1 MIVIQSHNHTP
12 DSALALI
19 RSERAYIH
27 PNQSYIEQLEV
38 YHESGC
44 DASSAAQKWTQRQAE
59 LADTKRKTRMNPV
72 FFFAH
77 ARLRLLNWI
86 HRKVRWSPPEENGY
100 ERVRTVETDTW
111 SCWVGL
117 GWRFRTVLCTG
128 DTVRVCEEGL
138 LLAKIPV
145 EFMHSSGNYT
155 KICKGFMGGKV
166 VSITTRHP
174 NFRISTVPDK
184 RPLKLLKS
192 SSLRETA

>member
-1 MIVIQSHNHTP
+1 MHSCALVYTLFVTATATNTKVFNFFQRRRNITISHDCSCILSVTQNLNRSVCLNYLISFMIVIQSHNHTP

-38 YHESGC
+38 YHEFGC

-86 HRKVRWSPPEENGY
+86 HRKVR
-100 ERVRTVETDTW
+100 
-111 SCWVGL
+111 
-117 GWRFRTVLCTG
+117 
-128 DTVRVCEEGL
+128 
-138 LLAKIPV
+138 
-145 EFMHSSGNYT
+145 
-155 KICKGFMGGKV
+155 
-166 VSITTRHP
+166 
-174 NFRISTVPDK
+174 
-184 RPLKLLKS
+184 
-192 SSLRETA
+192 

>member
-86 HRKVRWSPPEENGY
+86 HRKVR
-100 ERVRTVETDTW
+100 
-111 SCWVGL
+111 
-117 GWRFRTVLCTG
+117 
-128 DTVRVCEEGL
+128 
-138 LLAKIPV
+138 
-145 EFMHSSGNYT
+145 
-155 KICKGFMGGKV
+155 
-166 VSITTRHP
+166 
-174 NFRISTVPDK
+174 
-184 RPLKLLKS
+184 
-192 SSLRETA
+192 